1 MRKPAFAAIIDEK
14 FDMKI
19 FVDAAVCFKT
29 VSGRPSRRAALWG
42 FANSGT
48 DDWRSVTGGAWDLQ
62 EHSAEPGISQE
73 WRCLSPSQ

>member
-14 FDMKI
+14 FDIKI
-19 FVDAAVCFKT
+19 FVDAAVCFET
-29 VSGRPSRRAALWG
+29 VSGRPSRRAELPG

-48 DDWRSVTGGAWDLQ
+48 DDWRSVTVGAWDLQ

-73 WRCLSPSQ
+73 WCCLSLSQ